1 MSSYNLEKYS
11 ITELRKMAEKM
22 NITKGKNKKEIMD
35 HISKAFE
42 QSKYKRHYQLGEK
55 GKEGTTFLVT
65 DKRGREYAMKT
76 FRKGKSSNTL
86 YREYSLQH
94 KASKVGVAPRV
105 YNYDTIGKWI
115 LMEKMDCHFY
125 EIIEKAK
132 GNITKKQQER
142 LYEIFT
148 KLDKAGVFHNDAN
161 ICNYMLKNGQIYLI
175 DYGFSKEITPKL
187 KKTLQTETPN
197 ARLMLIGLVLKL
209 KEMKLPE
216 KSYKY
221 LIRYISD
228 EDKEKFGLKTQE
240 IKKNALVEQKIRK
253 R

>member
-11 ITELRKMAEKM
+11 ITELRKMAEK
-22 NITKGKNKKEIMD
+22 EIMD
-35 HISKAFE
+35 NISKP
-42 QSKYKRHYQLGEK
+42 KYKKHYQLGEK

-86 YREYSLQH
+86 YREYSLQY

-105 YNYDTIGKWI
+105 YNYDNVGKWI

-161 ICNYMLKNGQIYLI
+161 ICNYMLKNKQIYLI

-221 LIRYISD
+221 LICYISD
-228 EDKEKFGLKTQE
+228 EDREKFGLKTQK
-240 IKKNALVEQKIRK
+240 INKNDLVEKKIRK

>member
-1 MSSYNLEKYS
+1 
-11 ITELRKMAEKM
+11 
-22 NITKGKNKKEIMD
+22 
-35 HISKAFE
+35 
-42 QSKYKRHYQLGEK
+42 
-55 GKEGTTFLVT
+55 
-65 DKRGREYAMKT
+65 
-76 FRKGKSSNTL
+76 
-86 YREYSLQH
+86 
-94 KASKVGVAPRV
+94 
-105 YNYDTIGKWI
+105 
-115 LMEKMDCHFY
+115 
-125 EIIEKAK
+125 
-132 GNITKKQQER
+132 
-142 LYEIFT
+142 
-148 KLDKAGVFHNDAN
+148 
-161 ICNYMLKNGQIYLI
+161 MLKNGQIYLI